1 MTDVIVLVVAAD
13 DGVKPQTKEAL
24 QLAQASGC
32 PIVVALTKC
41 DRPGADPRKA
51 KQQLAQEGLE
61 LEDFGGT
68 VQVAAPK
75 PIHDQLCIIIHYSR
89 IMLMLGP
96 SMGQCSCPMCLMST
110 H

>member
-13 DGVKPQTKEAL
+13 DGVKPQTREAL

-41 DRPGADPRKA
+41 DRPGADPSRA
-51 KQQLAQEGLE
+51 KQQLAKEGLE

-68 VQVAAPK
+68 VQVAAPRE
-75 PIHDQLCIIIHYSR
+75 S
-89 IMLMLGP
+89 
-96 SMGQCSCPMCLMST
+96 
-110 H
+110 